1 MAPSPFQAEF
11 RVLIGPDWVPLP
23 FLEGLEAEAVDMYLR
38 RPSVTC
44 CSFQGGF
51 FIDVGGHPF
60 SDDGSVDE
68 FWMTWSWFFA
78 LKALLDGAA
87 ETGAN
92 PWEESHMRLWRQG
105 DVLSMEDRS
114 ASEKPLSP
122 RVEVAFLP
130 FAQSLARQGLAF
142 LAWAER
148 VLAALDA
155 REPPVPDSV
164 KAEFRQSLTLPRD
177 VLEDVASKVGVTATG
192 R

>member
-38 RPSVTC
+38 RAPVTC

-51 FIDVGGHPF
+51 FIDVGGQPF

-68 FWMTWSWFFA
+68 LWMTWSWFFA

-87 ETGAN
+87 ETGVH

-114 ASEKPLSP
+114 ASEKPITP
-122 RVEVAFLP
+122 RVEVAFLH

-148 VLAALDA
+148 VLAALEA
-155 REPPVPDSV
+155 REPPVPEAL
-164 KAEFRQSLTLPRD
+164 KTEFSRALRLPRG
-177 VLEDVASKVGVTATG
+177 VLEEVASRVGVTASG
-192 R
+192 G